1 MILLKVMIN
10 FIIVAKKTFKIS
22 RNKEVFNRKY
32 EEGKS
37 YQKSSVSQSFRF
49 IKSRLKINP

>member
-1 MILLKVMIN
+1 MVN
-10 FIIVAKKTFKIS
+10 FIIMTKKTFKIS

-37 YQKSSVSQSFRF
+37 YQKSSDGQSFRF